1 MPSSSF
7 GTSSMIASS
16 SKEVG
21 IEDSSVS
28 EASVDVAGS
37 STWGVKSSSGTSS
50 VHFSK
55 R

>member
-1 MPSSSF
+1 MPSSPF
-7 GTSSMIASS
+7 ATSSMIASS

-28 EASVDVAGS
+28 EISVDVAGS
-37 STWGVKSSSGTSS
+37 STWEAKSSSATSS
-50 VHFSK
+50 VHFSN